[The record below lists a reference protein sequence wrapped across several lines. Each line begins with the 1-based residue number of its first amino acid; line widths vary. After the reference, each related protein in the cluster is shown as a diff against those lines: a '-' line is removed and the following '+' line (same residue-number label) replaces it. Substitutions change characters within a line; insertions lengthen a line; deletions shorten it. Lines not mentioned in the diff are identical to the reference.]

1 MKIQTQARLLVASIV
16 LAPLLVFL
24 VSIVYNRLFNID
36 DTYGI
41 PSHDEIST
49 LMDEYISARD
59 WESVTRIAARSR
71 TFGEI
76 AVFRDDL
83 LVLYSTIPEFAPGGF
98 TTQEAMLS
106 MLSSESQMHLHLLAS
121 TVQDGSRLYL
131 LAKAASPIS
140 IRWSPFTVFLLTVF
154 IFVIILAIF
163 SVSMSVVIA
172 RTITRSV
179 QVLENATRR
188 VAEGELDLKVD
199 VKGSNEITSLTN
211 SLNKMRNALKED
223 ELRRSR
229 FIMGITH
236 DLKTPLALIKGY
248 AEAIEDGVTDDPIS
262 RAKATE
268 IIAEKA
274 DQLEDMINDLLN
286 FVRMET
292 GEWRTQLEHI
302 DLRAFLQKLVKTM
315 GSDVGLLQHRLTHD
329 IDLPENT
336 CVPMD
341 ERLALRAFENL
352 IHNAVRHT
360 PRESVIRIA
369 SVRLENAVELIVSDN
384 GPGIDGEALPHIF
397 DMFYRGTSSRREQG
411 LGLGLAVV
419 KWVVDYHGWS
429 ISVASENGMGTCFL
443 ITVPLPESVP
453 L

>member
-1 MKIQTQARLLVASIV
+1 VKIQTQARLLVASIV
-16 LAPLLVFL
+16 LTPALVFF
-24 VSIVYNRLFNID
+24 VSIVHNRLFHAY

-41 PSHDEIST
+41 PSHEEIST
-49 LMDEYISARD
+49 LMDDYISAQD
-59 WESVTRIAARSR
+59 WASATRIVARSR
-71 TFGEI
+71 SFGEI
-76 AVFRDDL
+76 AVFRDDY
-83 LVLYSTIPEFAPGGF
+83 LVLYSTIPEFTPGSF
-98 TTQEAMLS
+98 TSQETMLS
-106 MLSSESQMHLHLLAS
+106 MLGTASQTNLHLLAS
-121 TVQDGSRLYL
+121 TIQNGSRLYL
-131 LAKAASPIS
+131 FAKAVTPVY
-140 IRWSPFTVFLLTVF
+140 RMVWTPFFTFLFVVF
-154 IFVIILAIF
+154 IFIIILAIF

-179 QVLENATRR
+179 QVLEDATRR
-188 VAEGELDLKVD
+188 IAEGELDLNVD

-248 AEAIEDGVTDDPIS
+248 AEAIEDGITDDPAS
-262 RAKATE
+262 RANATE
-268 IIAEKA
+268 IIVEKA
-274 DQLEDMINDLLN
+274 EHLEDMINDLLN

-315 GSDVGLLQHRLTHD
+315 GSDVELLQHTLTHD
-329 IDLPENT
+329 INLPENI

-360 PRESVIRIA
+360 PKESIIRIA
-369 SVRLENAVELIVSDN
+369 AIRQENAVEIIVSDN

-397 DMFYRGTSSRREQG
+397 DMFFRGTSSRREQG

-419 KWVVDYHGWS
+419 KWVVDYHGWT

-443 ITVPLPESVP
+443 ITVPLSETS
-453 L
+453 

>member
-1 MKIQTQARLLVASIV
+1 LVASIV
-16 LAPLLVFL
+16 LAPLLVFF
-24 VSIVYNRLFNID
+24 VSIVHNRLFNTD

-49 LMDEYISARD
+49 LMDEYINAQD
-59 WESVTRIAARSR
+59 WESVTRIVARSR

-83 LVLYSTIPEFAPGGF
+83 LVLYSTILEFTPGSF

-106 MLSSESQMHLHLLAS
+106 MLSSKSQMHLHLLAS
-121 TVQDGSRLYL
+121 TIQDGSRLYL
-131 LAKAASPIS
+131 LAKAAAPIS
-140 IRWSPFTVFLLTVF
+140 IRWSPFAVFLLTVF
-154 IFVIILAIF
+154 IFVIILTIF

-188 VAEGELDLKVD
+188 VAEGELDLNVD
-199 VKGSNEITSLTN
+199 VKGNNEITSLTN

-248 AEAIEDGVTDDPIS
+248 AEAIEDGITDDPAS
-262 RAKATE
+262 RANATE

-315 GSDVGLLQHRLTHD
+315 GSDVELLQHTLTHD
-329 IDLPENT
+329 INLPENT

-360 PRESVIRIA
+360 PRESTIHIA
-369 SVRLENAVELIVSDN
+369 TVRLENAVEIIVRDN

-429 ISVASENGMGTCFL
+429 VSVASENGVGTCFL
-443 ITVPLPESVP
+443 ITVPLSENASP
-453 L
+453 